1 MSNKHYITFI
11 KQVNLLIMTY
21 IKNCFSR
28 LYLFVSF
35 VIIAVSVSSQSFMV
49 TGTVIDETKEGMPG
63 VTVKVDGSDK
73 GTTTDLDG
81 KYALS
86 IDDKSDKLVFS
97 FIGYKKHIVQVNDQV
112 KIDVQL
118 KVSTESLDE
127 VVVIG
132 YGKTT
137 VKELTGA
144 TVQVKGE
151 SVERLNIPRMDQ
163 ALQGQVSGVAIN
175 TNSGS
180 PGGSS
185 SIRIRGLST
194 FGDNDPLILVDG
206 VVYDS
211 EGLNALNPGD
221 IESINVLKDAT
232 AGIYG
237 VRAANGVIIIETKKG
252 RKGSKPKFEVGS
264 YVGIQETTNSLD
276 LLNAAEYALI
286 KNEMFIRGT
295 GSPIFNN
302 TDLKMGTNWQDSI
315 FQTAPIES
323 FNFGVT
329 GGNKNSSFSIG
340 GNYFS
345 QDGIVGGN
353 KSSFDRYNARVNL
366 VNSLTE
372 KLTLSSVFLFT
383 HEKRKTLPENG
394 IGAVLY
400 NTINAFPTRDV
411 RTADGNYEYLLEVSD
426 IINPVAQIE
435 NTHNNSKVNK
445 LVGKQ
450 EFEYKFNENLTFT
463 NRLSYNYASVDGKTF
478 SPLAWYGAGKYA
490 NTAVNAELDPVQVEL
505 AEDVFIERGASV
517 NEQRATYLDLNFE
530 SFLNYSKTIND
541 HNVKA
546 TLGTSVFSRRGDV
559 LNGTA
564 FNIPNNSVDF
574 ADISANTAQSGYLNN
589 TGSYEFD
596 ERLLSNFLRAEYGF
610 KYKYIFSAI
619 IRRDGSSKFG
629 PNNRF
634 GYFPSF
640 SGAWIASDESFFNS
654 KSITFFKVRT
664 SYGIS
669 GNDQIANFA
678 YRALLNG
685 EGVYVF
691 DDIITQGVAIGTAA
705 NPDLKWETT
714 RQLNIGLD
722 LQFFNSI
729 DVSANY
735 FIKNTNDLLFSP
747 DVSALIGSYGPGGYP
762 PVINAGNVSN
772 KGIEFEFAY
781 ATDPKNK
788 VGMNV
793 NFNFTYIDNEVKS
806 VPQGVDFLPGASF
819 GVGGNTAT
827 RFEVGFPIGYFI
839 GYQTDGIFQ
848 SQEEIDNASVYQPG
862 AQVGDLRFVDVDG
875 DGEINFSNNDDK
887 TMLGSPIPKFMLGSV
902 LGFNIFGVDVSTNLY
917 AALGHKIVRNYERQQ
932 PYANQLGYVLDRWTV
947 DNPSNENPRVTTS
960 ATRNGV
966 FSDYFVEDG
975 SYLRVRNVQIGYV
988 LPKNLS
994 KKLGSDYVRIYFSA
1008 NNLFTLTNYMGY
1020 DPDIGSA
1027 GGALSSGIDYGFYPQ
1042 ARTIMGGI
1050 NIKF

>member
-1 MSNKHYITFI
+1 
-11 KQVNLLIMTY
+11 
-21 IKNCFSR
+21 
-28 LYLFVSF
+28 
-35 VIIAVSVSSQSFMV
+35 MV
-49 TGTVIDETKEGMPG
+49 TGTVIDETNEVMPG
-63 VTVKVDGSDK
+63 VTVKVEGKDK

-81 KYALS
+81 KYAIN
-86 IDDKSDKLVFS
+86 IDNKSNKLIFS
-97 FIGYKKHIVQVNDQV
+97 FIGYKKYIVQVNDQT

-118 KVSTESLDE
+118 QVSSESLDE

-252 RKGSKPKFEVGS
+252 RKGAKPKFEVGS
-264 YVGIQETTNSLD
+264 YVGLQQTTKSLD

-302 TDLKMGTNWQDSI
+302 TDLKVGTNWQDSI
-315 FQTAPIES
+315 FQSSPIES

-329 GGNKNSSFSIG
+329 GGGKNSSFSIG

-366 VNSLTE
+366 VNSLTD

-383 HEKRKTLPENG
+383 HEERKALPENG
-394 IGAVLY
+394 IGSVLY
-400 NTINAFPTRDV
+400 NTINAFPTRDI

-435 NTHNNSKVNK
+435 NTHNKSMVNK

-450 EFEYKFNENLTFT
+450 EFEYKFNENLAFT
-463 NRLSYNYASVDGKTF
+463 NRLSYNYASVDDKSF
-478 SPLAWYGAGKYA
+478 YPLAWYGAGKYA
-490 NTAVNAELDPVQVEL
+490 NSAVNADLDPVLVEI

-517 NEQRATYLDLNFE
+517 FEQRATYLDLNFE

-564 FNIPNNSVDF
+564 FNIPNNSIDY

-589 TGSYEFD
+589 TGSYEFE

-619 IRRDGSSKFG
+619 LRRDGSSKFG

-654 KSITFFKVRT
+654 QSITFFKVRT

-714 RQLNIGLD
+714 RQLNIGVD

-772 KGIEFEFAY
+772 KGVEFEFAY

-806 VPQGVDFLPGASF
+806 VPQGVDFLPGAGF

-902 LGFNIFGVDVSTNLY
+902 LGFNIFGIDISTNIY

-947 DNPSNENPRVTTS
+947 DNPSSENPRVTTS

-975 SYLRVRNVQIGYV
+975 SYLRVRNVQIGYL
-988 LPKNLS
+988 LPKNIS
-994 KKLGSDYVRIYFSA
+994 NKLGSDYVRIYFSA

-1027 GGALSSGIDYGFYPQ
+1027 GGALSNGIDYGFYPQ

>member
-1 MSNKHYITFI
+1 MFLRKNLSNLF
-11 KQVNLLIMTY
+11 LLSFLTL
-21 IKNCFSR
+21 FS
-28 LYLFVSF
+28 LIFTAQS
-35 VIIAVSVSSQSFMV
+35 SVV
-49 TGTVIDETKEGMPG
+49 TGLVIDENKEGMPG
-63 VTVKVDGSDK
+63 VTVKIDGKSS
-73 GTTTDLDG
+73 GTTTNLDG
-81 KYALS
+81 KYS
-86 IDDKSDKLVFS
+86 INIQNDSVRLIFS
-97 FIGYKKHIVQVNDQV
+97 FIGYRDQAVDVNGQSN
-112 KIDVQL
+112 IDIQL
-118 KVSTESLDE
+118 QLATKSLDE
-127 VVVIG
+127 VVVVG

-163 ALQGQVSGVAIN
+163 ALQGQVSGVTIN

-264 YVGIQETTNSLD
+264 YFGIQETTNSLD

-302 TDLKMGTNWQDSI
+302 TDLKMGTNWQDTI
-315 FQTAPIES
+315 FQSAPIES

-329 GGNKNSSFSIG
+329 GGGKTSSFSIG

-372 KLTLSSVFLFT
+372 KLTLRSVFLFT
-383 HEKRKTLPENG
+383 HEQRKALPENG
-394 IGAVLY
+394 IGSVLY
-400 NTINAFPTRDV
+400 NTINAFPTRPV

-435 NTHNNSKVNK
+435 NTHNLAKVNK

-450 EFEYKFNENLTFT
+450 EFEYKFNESLSFT
-463 NRLSYNYASVDGKTF
+463 NRLSYNYASVDDKSF

-490 NTAVNAELDPVQVEL
+490 NSAINADLDPVQVEI

-517 NEQRATYLDLNFE
+517 FEQRATYLDLNFE
-530 SFLNYSKTIND
+530 SFLNYSKVFND

-564 FNIPNNSVDF
+564 FNIPNNSIDF
-574 ADISANTAQSGYLNN
+574 ADISANMAQSGYLNN
-589 TGSYEFD
+589 TGSYEFE

-619 IRRDGSSKFG
+619 VRRDGSSKFG

-640 SGAWIASDESFFNS
+640 SGAWIISDESFFN
-654 KSITFFKVRT
+654 FKPLSFLKLRT

-691 DDIITQGVAIGTAA
+691 DDIITSGVAIGTAA

-714 RQLNIGLD
+714 RQFNLGLD
-722 LQFFNSI
+722 FQLLNVLDI
-729 DVSANY
+729 TANY

-747 DVSALIGSYGPGGYP
+747 DVSAIIGSYGPGGYP
-762 PVINAGNVSN
+762 PIINAGDVSN
-772 KGIEFEFAY
+772 KGFEFEMAY
-781 ATDPKNK
+781 ATDPNK
-788 VGMNV
+788 RLGMNV

-806 VPQGVDFLPGASF
+806 VPDGVDFLPGAGF

-848 SQEEIDNASVYQPG
+848 SQEEIDNATVTQAG
-862 AQVGDLRFVDVDG
+862 AQVGDLKFVDQDG
-875 DGEINFSNNDDK
+875 DGEINFSNNTDK
-887 TMLGSPIPKFMLGSV
+887 TMLGSPIPKFMFGSV
-902 LGFNIFGVDVSTNLY
+902 LGFNIFGIDISTNLY

-932 PYANQLGYVLDRWTV
+932 PYANQLGYVMDRWTV
-947 DNPSNENPRVTTS
+947 DKPSNENPRVTTS
-960 ATRNGV
+960 LNRNGV

-975 SYLRVRNVQIGYV
+975 SYLRIRNVQIGYV
-988 LPKNLS
+988 LPKVIS
-994 KKLGSDYVRIYFSA
+994 EKFGSDYVRFYISA
-1008 NNLFTLTNYMGY
+1008 NNLFTITNYMGY
-1020 DPDIGSA
+1020 DPDIGA
-1027 GGALSSGIDYGFYPQ
+1027 AQGALSNGIDYGFYPQ
-1042 ARTIMGGI
+1042 ARTIMGGV

>member
-1 MSNKHYITFI
+1 MFQRKILSNLF
-11 KQVNLLIMTY
+11 LLSFLTL
-21 IKNCFSR
+21 FS
-28 LYLFVSF
+28 LIFTAQS
-35 VIIAVSVSSQSFMV
+35 SVV
-49 TGTVIDETKEGMPG
+49 TGLVIDENKEGMPG
-63 VTVKVDGSDK
+63 VTVKIDGKSI
-73 GTTTDLDG
+73 GTTTNLDG
-81 KYALS
+81 KYS
-86 IDDKSDKLVFS
+86 INIQNDSVRLIFS
-97 FIGYKKHIVQVNDQV
+97 FIGYRDQAVDVNGQSN
-112 KIDVQL
+112 IDIQL
-118 KVSTESLDE
+118 QLATKSLDE
-127 VVVIG
+127 VVVVG

-163 ALQGQVSGVAIN
+163 ALQGQVSGVTIN

-264 YVGIQETTNSLD
+264 YFGIQETTNSLD

-302 TDLKMGTNWQDSI
+302 TDLKMGTNWQDTI
-315 FQTAPIES
+315 FQSAPIES

-329 GGNKNSSFSIG
+329 GGGKTSSFSIG

-372 KLTLSSVFLFT
+372 KLTLRSVFLFT
-383 HEKRKTLPENG
+383 HEQRKALPENG
-394 IGAVLY
+394 IGSVLY
-400 NTINAFPTRDV
+400 NTINAFPTRPV

-435 NTHNNSKVNK
+435 NTHNLAKVNK

-450 EFEYKFNENLTFT
+450 EFEYKFNESLSFT
-463 NRLSYNYASVDGKTF
+463 NRLSYNYASVDDKSF

-490 NTAVNAELDPVQVEL
+490 NSAINADLDPVQVEI

-517 NEQRATYLDLNFE
+517 FEQRATYLDLNFE
-530 SFLNYSKTIND
+530 SFLNYSKVFND

-564 FNIPNNSVDF
+564 FNIPNNSIDF
-574 ADISANTAQSGYLNN
+574 ADISANMAQSGYLNN
-589 TGSYEFD
+589 TGSYEFE

-619 IRRDGSSKFG
+619 VRRDGSSKFG

-640 SGAWIASDESFFNS
+640 SGAWIISDESFFNIKPLS
-654 KSITFFKVRT
+654 FLKLRT

-691 DDIITQGVAIGTAA
+691 DDIITSGVAIGTAA

-714 RQLNIGLD
+714 RQFNLGLD
-722 LQFFNSI
+722 FQLLNVLDI
-729 DVSANY
+729 TANY

-747 DVSALIGSYGPGGYP
+747 DVSAIIGSYGPGGYP
-762 PVINAGNVSN
+762 PIINAGDVSN
-772 KGIEFEFAY
+772 KGFEFEMAY
-781 ATDPKNK
+781 ATDPNK
-788 VGMNV
+788 RLGMNV

-806 VPQGVDFLPGASF
+806 VPDGVDFLPGAGF

-839 GYQTDGIFQ
+839 GYQTNGIFQ
-848 SQEEIDNASVYQPG
+848 SQEEIDNATVTQAG
-862 AQVGDLRFVDVDG
+862 AQVGDLKFVDQDG
-875 DGEINFSNNDDK
+875 DGEINFSNNTDK
-887 TMLGSPIPKFMLGSV
+887 TMLGSPIPKFMFGSV
-902 LGFNIFGVDVSTNLY
+902 LGFNIFGIDISTNLY

-932 PYANQLGYVLDRWTV
+932 PYANQLGYVMDRWTV

-960 ATRNGV
+960 LNRNGV

-975 SYLRVRNVQIGYV
+975 SYLRIRNVQIGYV
-988 LPKNLS
+988 LPKLIS
-994 KKLGSDYVRIYFSA
+994 EKFGSDYVRFYISA
-1008 NNLFTLTNYMGY
+1008 NNLFTITNYMGY
-1020 DPDIGSA
+1020 DPDIGA
-1027 GGALSSGIDYGFYPQ
+1027 AQGALSNGIDYGFYPQ
-1042 ARTIMGGI
+1042 ARTIMGGV

>member
-1 MSNKHYITFI
+1 MSNKHYLTFI

-302 TDLKMGTNWQDSI
+302 TNLKMGTNWQDSI

-383 HEKRKTLPENG
+383 HEQRKTLPENG
-394 IGAVLY
+394 IGSVLY
-400 NTINAFPTRDV
+400 NTINAFPTRDI

-902 LGFNIFGVDVSTNLY
+902 LGFNIFGLDVSTNLY

-975 SYLRVRNVQIGYV
+975 SYLRLRNVQIGYV

>member
-1 MSNKHYITFI
+1 MS
-11 KQVNLLIMTY
+11 VN
-21 IKNCFSR
+21 NCFSR
-28 LYLFVSF
+28 LYFFIVFSIF
-35 VIIAVSVSSQSFMV
+35 TFSAFTQSIMV
-49 TGTVIDETKEGMPG
+49 TGTVMDELKEGMPG
-63 VTVKVDGSDK
+63 VTIKIEGNPT

-81 KYALS
+81 KYTIS
-86 IDDKSDKLVFS
+86 INDKNNILIFS
-97 FIGYKKHIVQVNDQV
+97 FIGYKNQAIQVNDQT
-112 KIDVQL
+112 KINVQL
-118 KVSTESLDE
+118 KLSSESLDE

-151 SVERLNIPRMDQ
+151 SIERLNIPRMDQ
-163 ALQGQVSGVAIN
+163 ALQGQVSGVTIN

-211 EGLNALNPGD
+211 EGLNSLNPGD

-252 RKGSKPKFEVGS
+252 RIGAKPKFEVGS
-264 YVGIQETTNSLD
+264 YVGVQQTTNSLD

-302 TDLKMGTNWQDSI
+302 TDLKVGTNWQDSI
-315 FQTAPIES
+315 FQSAPIES

-329 GGNKNSSFSIG
+329 GGSKKSSYSIG

-345 QDGIVGGN
+345 QDGIVGGD

-366 VNSLTE
+366 VNSLTD

-383 HEKRKTLPENG
+383 HEERKTLPENG
-394 IGAVLY
+394 LGSVLY
-400 NTINAFPTRDV
+400 NTINAFPTRDI
-411 RTADGNYEYLLEVSD
+411 RTQDGRYEYLLEVND

-435 NTHNNSKVNK
+435 NTHNNALVNK

-450 EFEYKFNENLTFT
+450 EFEYKINKNLSFT
-463 NRLSYNYASVDGKTF
+463 NRLSYNYSSVDNKSF
-478 SPLAWYGAGKYA
+478 SPLAWYGIGKYA
-490 NTAVNAELDPVQVEL
+490 NSAINENLDPRMVFQGFQLSDPDNLVYDSILVEQ
-505 AEDVFIERGASV
+505 GASV
-517 NEQRATYLDLNFE
+517 YEQRATYLDLNFE
-530 SFLNYSKTIND
+530 SYLNYSKTIDD
-541 HNVKA
+541 HNIKA
-546 TLGTSVFSRRGDV
+546 TLGTTVFSRRGDV

-564 FNIPNNSVDF
+564 FNIPNNSIDF
-574 ADISANTAQSGYLNN
+574 ADISASLTSGQINLNN
-589 TGSYEFD
+589 TGSYEFE

-619 IRRDGSSKFG
+619 LRRDGSSKFG

-654 KSITFFKVRT
+654 KAITFFKLRT

-685 EGVYVF
+685 EGDYVF
-691 DDIITQGVAIGTAA
+691 NNSIVQGVAIGTPS

-714 RQLNIGLD
+714 RQFNIGID
-722 LQFFNSI
+722 LQLSNII
-729 DVSANY
+729 DISANY
-735 FIKNTNDLLFSP
+735 FVKNTNDLLFQP
-747 DVSALIGSYGPGGYP
+747 AVSSLIGSYGPGGYP
-762 PVINAGNVSN
+762 PYVNAGDVSN
-772 KGIEFEFAY
+772 KGVELELAY

-793 NFNFTYIDNEVKS
+793 NLNFTYIDNEVKS
-806 VPQGVDFLPGASF
+806 TPEGVDFLPGAGF

-839 GYQTDGIFQ
+839 GYQTDGVFQ
-848 SQEEIDNASVYQPG
+848 NQEEIDNATVIQPG

-875 DGEINFSNNDDK
+875 DGVINFSNNSDK
-887 TMLGSPIPKFMLGSV
+887 TNLGSPIPKFMIGSV
-902 LGFNIFGVDVSTNLY
+902 LGFNVFGVDISTNLY

-932 PYANQLGYVLDRWTV
+932 PYANQLSYVLDRWTV
-947 DNPSNENPRVTTS
+947 DNPSNDNPRVTTT

-966 FSDYFVEDG
+966 FSDYFVENG

-988 LPKNLS
+988 LPKNICD
-994 KKLGSDYVRIYFSA
+994 KFGTDYIRFYMSA
-1008 NNLFTLTNYMGY
+1008 NNLFTITNYMGY
-1020 DPDIGSA
+1020 DPDIGA
-1027 GGALSSGIDYGFYPQ
+1027 AQGALSNGIDYGFYPQ
-1042 ARTIMGGI
+1042 ARTIMGGV

>member
-1 MSNKHYITFI
+1 MSNKHYLTFI

-315 FQTAPIES
+315 FKTAPIES

-329 GGNKNSSFSIG
+329 GGNENSSFSIG

-383 HEKRKTLPENG
+383 HEQRKTLPENG
-394 IGAVLY
+394 IGSVLY
-400 NTINAFPTRDV
+400 NTINAFPTRDI

-875 DGEINFSNNDDK
+875 DGEINFSNNDYK

>member
-1 MSNKHYITFI
+1 MSFRKILSNLFLLFFLTFFS
-11 KQVNLLIMTY
+11 LILTAQ
-21 IKNCFSR
+21 S
-28 LYLFVSF
+28 
-35 VIIAVSVSSQSFMV
+35 SVV
-49 TGTVIDETKEGMPG
+49 TGLVIDENKEGMPG
-63 VTVKVDGSDK
+63 VTVKIDGKSS
-73 GTTTDLDG
+73 GTTTNLDG
-81 KYALS
+81 KYS
-86 IDDKSDKLVFS
+86 INIENDSVRLIFS
-97 FIGYKKHIVQVNDQV
+97 FIGYRDQAVDVNGQSN
-112 KIDVQL
+112 IDIQL
-118 KVSTESLDE
+118 QLATKSLDE
-127 VVVIG
+127 VVVVG

-163 ALQGQVSGVAIN
+163 ALQGQVSGVTIN

-252 RKGSKPKFEVGS
+252 RKGTKPKFEVGS
-264 YVGIQETTNSLD
+264 YFGIQETTNSLD

-302 TDLKMGTNWQDSI
+302 TDLKMGTNWQDTI
-315 FQTAPIES
+315 FQSAPIES

-329 GGNKNSSFSIG
+329 GGGENSSFSIG

-366 VNSLTE
+366 INSLTE
-372 KLTLSSVFLFT
+372 KLTLRSVFLFT
-383 HEKRKTLPENG
+383 HEERKALPENG
-394 IGAVLY
+394 IGSVLY
-400 NTINAFPTRDV
+400 NTINAFPTRPV
-411 RTADGNYEYLLEVSD
+411 RTADGNYEHLLEVSD

-435 NTHNNSKVNK
+435 NTHNLAKVNK

-450 EFEYKFNENLTFT
+450 EFEYKFNESLSFT
-463 NRLSYNYASVDGKTF
+463 NRLSYNYASVDDKSF

-490 NTAVNAELDPVQVEL
+490 NSAINADLDPVQVEI

-517 NEQRATYLDLNFE
+517 FEQRATYLDLNFE
-530 SFLNYSKTIND
+530 SFLNYSKVFND

-564 FNIPNNSVDF
+564 FNIPNNSIDF
-574 ADISANTAQSGYLNN
+574 ADISANMAQSGYLNN
-589 TGSYEFD
+589 TGSYEFE

-619 IRRDGSSKFG
+619 LRRDGSSKFG
-629 PNNRF
+629 PNNRY

-640 SGAWIASDESFFNS
+640 SGAWIISDESFFN
-654 KSITFFKVRT
+654 FKPLSFLKLRT

-691 DDIITQGVAIGTAA
+691 DDIITSGVAIGTAA

-714 RQLNIGLD
+714 RQFNLGLD
-722 LQFFNSI
+722 FQLLNVFDI
-729 DVSANY
+729 TANY

-747 DVSALIGSYGPGGYP
+747 DVSAIIGSYGPGGYP
-762 PVINAGNVSN
+762 PIINAGDVSN
-772 KGIEFEFAY
+772 KGFEFEFAY
-781 ATDPKNK
+781 ATDPNK
-788 VGMNV
+788 RLGMNV

-806 VPQGVDFLPGASF
+806 VPDGVDFLPGAGF
-819 GVGGNTAT
+819 GVGSNTAT

-848 SQEEIDNASVYQPG
+848 SQEEIDNATVTQAG
-862 AQVGDLRFVDVDG
+862 AQVGDLKFVDQDG
-875 DGEINFSNNDDK
+875 DGEINFSNNTDK
-887 TMLGSPIPKFMLGSV
+887 TMLGSPIPKFMFGSV
-902 LGFNIFGVDVSTNLY
+902 LGFNLFGIDISTNLY

-960 ATRNGV
+960 LNRNGV

-975 SYLRVRNVQIGYV
+975 SYLRIRNVQIGYV
-988 LPKNLS
+988 LPKLIS
-994 KKLGSDYVRIYFSA
+994 EKLGSDYVRFYLSA
-1008 NNLFTLTNYMGY
+1008 NNLFTITNYMGY
-1020 DPDIGSA
+1020 DPDIGA
-1027 GGALSSGIDYGFYPQ
+1027 AQGALSNGIDYGFYPQ
-1042 ARTIMGGI
+1042 ARTIMGGV

>member
-1 MSNKHYITFI
+1 MS
-11 KQVNLLIMTY
+11 VN
-21 IKNCFSR
+21 NCFSR
-28 LYLFVSF
+28 LYFFIVFSIF
-35 VIIAVSVSSQSFMV
+35 TFSAFTQSIMV
-49 TGTVIDETKEGMPG
+49 TGTVIDELKEGMPG
-63 VTVKVDGSDK
+63 VTIKIEGNPT

-81 KYALS
+81 KYTIS
-86 IDDKSDKLVFS
+86 INDKNNILIFS
-97 FIGYKKHIVQVNDQV
+97 FIGYKNQAIQVNDQT
-112 KIDVQL
+112 KINVQL
-118 KVSTESLDE
+118 KLSSESLDE

-151 SVERLNIPRMDQ
+151 SIERLNIPRMDQ
-163 ALQGQVSGVAIN
+163 ALQGQVSGVTIN

-211 EGLNALNPGD
+211 EGLNSLNPGD

-252 RKGSKPKFEVGS
+252 RIGAKPKFEVGS
-264 YVGIQETTNSLD
+264 YVGVQQTTNSLD

-302 TDLKMGTNWQDSI
+302 TDLKVGTNWQDSI
-315 FQTAPIES
+315 FQSAPIES

-329 GGNKNSSFSIG
+329 GGSKKSSYSIG

-345 QDGIVGGN
+345 QDGIVGGD

-366 VNSLTE
+366 VNSLTD

-383 HEKRKTLPENG
+383 HEERKTLPENG
-394 IGAVLY
+394 LGSVLY
-400 NTINAFPTRDV
+400 NTINAFPTRDI
-411 RTADGNYEYLLEVSD
+411 RTQDGRYEYLLEVND

-435 NTHNNSKVNK
+435 NTHNNALVNK

-450 EFEYKFNENLTFT
+450 EFEYKINKNLSFT
-463 NRLSYNYASVDGKTF
+463 NRLSYNYSSVDNKSF
-478 SPLAWYGAGKYA
+478 SPLAWYGIGKYA
-490 NTAVNAELDPVQVEL
+490 NSAINENLDPRMVFQGFQLSDPDNLVYDSILVEQ
-505 AEDVFIERGASV
+505 GASV
-517 NEQRATYLDLNFE
+517 YEQRATYLDLNFE
-530 SFLNYSKTIND
+530 SYLNYSKTIDD
-541 HNVKA
+541 HNIKA
-546 TLGTSVFSRRGDV
+546 TLGTTVFSRRGDV

-564 FNIPNNSVDF
+564 FNIPNNSIDF
-574 ADISANTAQSGYLNN
+574 ADISASLTSGQINLNN
-589 TGSYEFD
+589 TGSYEFE

-619 IRRDGSSKFG
+619 LRRDGSSKFG

-654 KSITFFKVRT
+654 KAITFFKVRT

-685 EGVYVF
+685 EGDYVF
-691 DDIITQGVAIGTAA
+691 NNSIVQGVAIGTPS

-714 RQLNIGLD
+714 RQFNIGID
-722 LQFFNSI
+722 LQLSNII
-729 DVSANY
+729 DISANY
-735 FIKNTNDLLFSP
+735 FVKNTNDLLFQP
-747 DVSALIGSYGPGGYP
+747 AVSSLIGSYGPGGYP
-762 PVINAGNVSN
+762 PYVNAGDVSN
-772 KGIEFEFAY
+772 KGVELELAY

-793 NFNFTYIDNEVKS
+793 NLNFTYIDNEVKS
-806 VPQGVDFLPGASF
+806 TPEGVDFLPGAGF

-839 GYQTDGIFQ
+839 GYQTDGVFQ
-848 SQEEIDNASVYQPG
+848 NQEEIDNATVIQPG

-875 DGEINFSNNDDK
+875 DGVINFSNNSDK
-887 TMLGSPIPKFMLGSV
+887 TNLGSPIPKFMIGSV
-902 LGFNIFGVDVSTNLY
+902 LGFNVFGVDISTNLY

-932 PYANQLGYVLDRWTV
+932 PYANQLSYVLDRWTV
-947 DNPSNENPRVTTS
+947 DNPSNDNPRVTTT

-966 FSDYFVEDG
+966 FSDYFVENG

-988 LPKNLS
+988 LPKNICD
-994 KKLGSDYVRIYFSA
+994 KFGTDYIRFYMSA
-1008 NNLFTLTNYMGY
+1008 NNLFTITNYMGY
-1020 DPDIGSA
+1020 DPDIGA
-1027 GGALSSGIDYGFYPQ
+1027 AQGALSNGIDYGFYPQ
-1042 ARTIMGGI
+1042 ARTIMGGV

>member
-1 MSNKHYITFI
+1 MMS
-11 KQVNLLIMTY
+11 VN
-21 IKNCFSR
+21 NCFSR
-28 LYLFVSF
+28 LYFFIVFSIF
-35 VIIAVSVSSQSFMV
+35 TFSAFTQSIMV
-49 TGTVIDETKEGMPG
+49 TGTVMDELKEGMPG
-63 VTVKVDGSDK
+63 VTIKIEGNPT

-81 KYALS
+81 KYTIS
-86 IDDKSDKLVFS
+86 INDKNNILIFS
-97 FIGYKKHIVQVNDQV
+97 FIGYKNQAIQVNDQT
-112 KIDVQL
+112 KINVQL
-118 KVSTESLDE
+118 KLSSESLDE

-151 SVERLNIPRMDQ
+151 SIERLNIPRMDQ
-163 ALQGQVSGVAIN
+163 ALQGQVSGVTIN

-211 EGLNALNPGD
+211 EGLNSLNPGD

-252 RKGSKPKFEVGS
+252 RIGAKPKFEVGS
-264 YVGIQETTNSLD
+264 YVGVQQTTNSLD

-302 TDLKMGTNWQDSI
+302 TDLKVGTNWQDSI
-315 FQTAPIES
+315 FQSAPIES

-329 GGNKNSSFSIG
+329 GGSKKSSYSIG

-345 QDGIVGGN
+345 QDGIVGGD

-366 VNSLTE
+366 VNSLTD

-383 HEKRKTLPENG
+383 HEERKTLPENG
-394 IGAVLY
+394 LGSVLY
-400 NTINAFPTRDV
+400 NTINAFPTRDI
-411 RTADGNYEYLLEVSD
+411 RTQDGRYEYLLEVND

-435 NTHNNSKVNK
+435 NTHNNALVNK

-450 EFEYKFNENLTFT
+450 EFEYKINKNLSFT
-463 NRLSYNYASVDGKTF
+463 NRLSYNYSSVDNKSF
-478 SPLAWYGAGKYA
+478 SPLAWYGIGKYA
-490 NTAVNAELDPVQVEL
+490 NSAINENLDPRMVFQGFQLSDPDNLVYDSILVEQ
-505 AEDVFIERGASV
+505 GASV
-517 NEQRATYLDLNFE
+517 YEQRATYLDLNFE
-530 SFLNYSKTIND
+530 SYLNYSKTIDD
-541 HNVKA
+541 HNIKA
-546 TLGTSVFSRRGDV
+546 TLGTTVFSRRGDV

-564 FNIPNNSVDF
+564 FNIPNNSIDF
-574 ADISANTAQSGYLNN
+574 ADISASLTSGQINLNN
-589 TGSYEFD
+589 TGSYEFE

-619 IRRDGSSKFG
+619 LRRDGSSKFG

-654 KSITFFKVRT
+654 KAITFFKVRT

-685 EGVYVF
+685 EGDYVF
-691 DDIITQGVAIGTAA
+691 NNSIVQGVAIGTPS

-714 RQLNIGLD
+714 RQFNIGID
-722 LQFFNSI
+722 LQLSNII
-729 DVSANY
+729 DISANY
-735 FIKNTNDLLFSP
+735 FVKNTNDLLFQP
-747 DVSALIGSYGPGGYP
+747 AVSSLIGSYGPGGYP
-762 PVINAGNVSN
+762 PYVNAGDVSN
-772 KGIEFEFAY
+772 KGVELELAY

-793 NFNFTYIDNEVKS
+793 NLNFTYIDNEVKS
-806 VPQGVDFLPGASF
+806 TPEGVDFLPGAGF

-839 GYQTDGIFQ
+839 GYQTDGVFQ
-848 SQEEIDNASVYQPG
+848 NQEEIDNATVIQPG

-875 DGEINFSNNDDK
+875 DGVINFSNNSDK
-887 TMLGSPIPKFMLGSV
+887 TNLGSPIPKFMIGSV
-902 LGFNIFGVDVSTNLY
+902 LGFNVFGVDISTNLY

-932 PYANQLGYVLDRWTV
+932 PYANQLSYVLDRWTV
-947 DNPSNENPRVTTS
+947 DNPSNDNPRVTTT

-966 FSDYFVEDG
+966 FSDYFVENG

-988 LPKNLS
+988 LPKNICN
-994 KKLGSDYVRIYFSA
+994 KFGTDYIRFYMSA
-1008 NNLFTLTNYMGY
+1008 NNLFTITNYMGY
-1020 DPDIGSA
+1020 DPDIGA
-1027 GGALSSGIDYGFYPQ
+1027 AQGALSNGIDYGFYPQ
-1042 ARTIMGGI
+1042 ARTIMGGV

>member
-1 MSNKHYITFI
+1 MS
-11 KQVNLLIMTY
+11 VN
-21 IKNCFSR
+21 NCFSR
-28 LYLFVSF
+28 LYFFIVFSIF
-35 VIIAVSVSSQSFMV
+35 TFSAFTQSIMV
-49 TGTVIDETKEGMPG
+49 TGTVMDELKEGMPG
-63 VTVKVDGSDK
+63 VTIKIEGNPT

-81 KYALS
+81 KYTIS
-86 IDDKSDKLVFS
+86 INDKNNILIFS
-97 FIGYKKHIVQVNDQV
+97 FIGYKNQAIQVNDQT
-112 KIDVQL
+112 KINVQL
-118 KVSTESLDE
+118 KLSSESLDE

-151 SVERLNIPRMDQ
+151 SIERLNIPRMDQ
-163 ALQGQVSGVAIN
+163 ALQGQVSGVTIN

-211 EGLNALNPGD
+211 EGLNSLNPGD

-252 RKGSKPKFEVGS
+252 RIGAKPKFEVGS
-264 YVGIQETTNSLD
+264 YVGVQQTTNSLD

-302 TDLKMGTNWQDSI
+302 TDLKVGTNWQDSI
-315 FQTAPIES
+315 FQSAPIES

-329 GGNKNSSFSIG
+329 GGSKKSSYSIG

-345 QDGIVGGN
+345 QDGIVGGD

-366 VNSLTE
+366 VNSLTD

-383 HEKRKTLPENG
+383 HEERKTLPENG
-394 IGAVLY
+394 LGSVLY
-400 NTINAFPTRDV
+400 NTINAFPTRDI
-411 RTADGNYEYLLEVSD
+411 RTQDGRYEYLLEVND

-435 NTHNNSKVNK
+435 NTHNNALVNK

-450 EFEYKFNENLTFT
+450 EFEYKINKNLAFT
-463 NRLSYNYASVDGKTF
+463 NRLSYNYSSVDNKSF
-478 SPLAWYGAGKYA
+478 SPLAWYGIGKYA
-490 NTAVNAELDPVQVEL
+490 NSAINENLDPRMVFQGFQLSDPDNLVYDSILVEQ
-505 AEDVFIERGASV
+505 GASV
-517 NEQRATYLDLNFE
+517 YEQRATYLDLNFE
-530 SFLNYSKTIND
+530 SYLNYSKTIDD
-541 HNVKA
+541 HNIKA
-546 TLGTSVFSRRGDV
+546 TLGTTVFSRRGDV

-564 FNIPNNSVDF
+564 FNIPNNSIDF
-574 ADISANTAQSGYLNN
+574 ADISASLTSGQINLNN
-589 TGSYEFD
+589 TGSYEFE

-619 IRRDGSSKFG
+619 LRRDGSSKFG

-654 KSITFFKVRT
+654 KAITFFKVRT

-685 EGVYVF
+685 EGDYVF
-691 DDIITQGVAIGTAA
+691 NNSIVQGVAIGTPS

-714 RQLNIGLD
+714 RQFNIGID
-722 LQFFNSI
+722 LQLSNII
-729 DVSANY
+729 DISANY
-735 FIKNTNDLLFSP
+735 FVKNTNDLLFQP
-747 DVSALIGSYGPGGYP
+747 AVSSLIGSYGPGGYP
-762 PVINAGNVSN
+762 PYVNAGDVSN
-772 KGIEFEFAY
+772 KGVELELAY

-793 NFNFTYIDNEVKS
+793 NLNFTYIDNEVKS
-806 VPQGVDFLPGASF
+806 TPEGVDFLPGAGF

-839 GYQTDGIFQ
+839 GYQTDGVFQ
-848 SQEEIDNASVYQPG
+848 NQEEIDNATVIQPG

-875 DGEINFSNNDDK
+875 DGVINFSNNSDK
-887 TMLGSPIPKFMLGSV
+887 TNLGSPIPKFMIGSV
-902 LGFNIFGVDVSTNLY
+902 LGFNVFGVDISTNLY

-932 PYANQLGYVLDRWTV
+932 PYANQLSYVLDRWTV
-947 DNPSNENPRVTTS
+947 DNPSNDNPRVTTT

-966 FSDYFVEDG
+966 FSDYFVENG

-988 LPKNLS
+988 LPKNICD
-994 KKLGSDYVRIYFSA
+994 KFGTDYIRFYMSA
-1008 NNLFTLTNYMGY
+1008 NNLFTITNYMGY
-1020 DPDIGSA
+1020 DPDIGA
-1027 GGALSSGIDYGFYPQ
+1027 AQGALSNGIDYGFYPQ
-1042 ARTIMGGI
+1042 ARTIMGGV

>member
-1 MSNKHYITFI
+1 MSNKHYLTFI

-35 VIIAVSVSSQSFMV
+35 IIIAVSVSSQSFMV
-49 TGTVIDETKEGMPG
+49 TGTVIDETNEGMPG
-63 VTVKVDGSDK
+63 VTVKVDGNDK

-86 IDDKSDKLVFS
+86 VDDKSDKLVFS

-118 KVSTESLDE
+118 EVSTESLDE

-315 FQTAPIES
+315 FQTAPMES

-383 HEKRKTLPENG
+383 HEQRKTLPENG
-394 IGAVLY
+394 IGSVLY
-400 NTINAFPTRDV
+400 NTINAFPTRDI

-478 SPLAWYGAGKYA
+478 SPLVWYGAGKYA
-490 NTAVNAELDPVQVEL
+490 NTAVNADLDPVQVEL

-530 SFLNYSKTIND
+530 SFLNYSKSIND

-589 TGSYEFD
+589 TGSYEFE

-654 KSITFFKVRT
+654 KLITFFKVRT

-772 KGIEFEFAY
+772 EGIEFEFAF

-806 VPQGVDFLPGASF
+806 VPEGVDFLPGASF

-848 SQEEIDNASVYQPG
+848 SQEEIDNASVYQP
-862 AQVGDLRFVDVDG
+862 
-875 DGEINFSNNDDK
+875 E
-887 TMLGSPIPKFMLGSV
+887 
-902 LGFNIFGVDVSTNLY
+902 
-917 AALGHKIVRNYERQQ
+917 HK
-932 PYANQLGYVLDRWTV
+932 L
-947 DNPSNENPRVTTS
+947 VT
-960 ATRNGV
+960 
-966 FSDYFVEDG
+966 
-975 SYLRVRNVQIGYV
+975 
-988 LPKNLS
+988 
-994 KKLGSDYVRIYFSA
+994 
-1008 NNLFTLTNYMGY
+1008 
-1020 DPDIGSA
+1020 
-1027 GGALSSGIDYGFYPQ
+1027 
-1042 ARTIMGGI
+1042 
-1050 NIKF
+1050 

>member
-1 MSNKHYITFI
+1 M
-11 KQVNLLIMTY
+11 
-21 IKNCFSR
+21 
-28 LYLFVSF
+28 
-35 VIIAVSVSSQSFMV
+35 
-49 TGTVIDETKEGMPG
+49 
-63 VTVKVDGSDK
+63 
-73 GTTTDLDG
+73 DG

-118 KVSTESLDE
+118 NVSSESLDE

-163 ALQGQVSGVAIN
+163 ALQGQVSGVTIN

-264 YVGIQETTNSLD
+264 YFGIQETTNSLD

-302 TDLKMGTNWQDSI
+302 TDLKMGTNWQDTI
-315 FQTAPIES
+315 FQSAPIES

-329 GGNKNSSFSIG
+329 GGGKTSSFSIG

-372 KLTLSSVFLFT
+372 KLTLRSVFLFT
-383 HEKRKTLPENG
+383 HEQRKALPENG
-394 IGAVLY
+394 IGSVLY
-400 NTINAFPTRDV
+400 NTINAFPTRPV

-435 NTHNNSKVNK
+435 NTHNLAKVNK

-450 EFEYKFNENLTFT
+450 EFEYKFNESLSFT
-463 NRLSYNYASVDGKTF
+463 NRLSYNYASVDDKSF

-490 NTAVNAELDPVQVEL
+490 NSAINADLDPVQVEI

-517 NEQRATYLDLNFE
+517 FEQRATYLDLNFE
-530 SFLNYSKTIND
+530 SFLNYSKVFND

-564 FNIPNNSVDF
+564 FNIPNNSIDF
-574 ADISANTAQSGYLNN
+574 ADISANMAQSGYLNN
-589 TGSYEFD
+589 TGSYEFE

-619 IRRDGSSKFG
+619 LRRDGSSKFG

-640 SGAWIASDESFFNS
+640 SGAWIISDESFFN
-654 KSITFFKVRT
+654 FKPLSFLKLRT

-685 EGVYVF
+685 EGVYIF
-691 DDIITQGVAIGTAA
+691 DDIITSGVAIGTAA

-714 RQLNIGLD
+714 RQFNLGLD
-722 LQFFNSI
+722 FQLLNVFDI
-729 DVSANY
+729 TANY

-747 DVSALIGSYGPGGYP
+747 DVSAIIGSYGPGGYP
-762 PVINAGNVSN
+762 PIINAGDVSN
-772 KGIEFEFAY
+772 KGFELEMAY
-781 ATDPKNK
+781 ATDPNK
-788 VGMNV
+788 RLGMNV

-806 VPQGVDFLPGASF
+806 VPDGVDFLPGAGF

-827 RFEVGFPIGYFI
+827 RFEAGFPIGYFI
-839 GYQTDGIFQ
+839 GYETDGIFQ
-848 SQEEIDNASVYQPG
+848 SQEEIDNATVTQAG
-862 AQVGDLRFVDVDG
+862 AQVGDLKFVDQDG
-875 DGEINFSNNDDK
+875 DGEINFSNNTDK
-887 TMLGSPIPKFMLGSV
+887 TMLGSPIPKFMFGSV
-902 LGFNIFGVDVSTNLY
+902 LGFNIFGIDISTNLY

-932 PYANQLGYVLDRWTV
+932 PYANQLGYVMDRWTV

-960 ATRNGV
+960 LNRNGV

-975 SYLRVRNVQIGYV
+975 SYLRIRNVQIGYV
-988 LPKNLS
+988 LPKLIS
-994 KKLGSDYVRIYFSA
+994 EKFGSDYVRFYISA
-1008 NNLFTLTNYMGY
+1008 NNLFTITNYMGY
-1020 DPDIGSA
+1020 DPDIGA
-1027 GGALSSGIDYGFYPQ
+1027 AQGALSNGIDYGFYPQ
-1042 ARTIMGGI
+1042 ARTIMGGV